1 MQAFLP
7 ANHGALAA
15 PAVALDPTPLQS
27 HDRAVMAVLQG
38 IGRVNASVLQLGAS
52 GGLVSEVD
60 QYWRTA
66 LLEDLI
72 GALDGLGEELD
83 ALLAAEV
90 AVLSPADA
98 SDKEGLRAAVLAAVL
113 AAQLRE
119 ITEDCAICTDACQ
132 EPGGGSCSCLAEIGG

>member
-7 ANHGALAA
+7 VNHGAQQP
-15 PAVALDPTPLQS
+15 PAVALDPTPLHR
-27 HDRAVMAVLQG
+27 HDRAVIAVLQG

-52 GGLVSEVD
+52 GALASEAD

-90 AVLSPADA
+90 AVLGPEAA
-98 SDKEGLRAAVLAAVL
+98 SDKAGLIAAVLAS
-113 AAQLRE
+113 QLRE
-119 ITEDCAICTDACQ
+119 IDEVCAICTDACQ

>member
-1 MQAFLP
+1 MMQAFLP

-52 GGLVSEVD
+52 GALASEVD
-60 QYWRTA
+60 QHWRTA
-66 LLEDLI
+66 LLDDLVKAI
-72 GALDGLGEELD
+72 SGLAEELE
-83 ALLAAEV
+83 ALQRDET

-98 SDKEGLRAAVLAAVL
+98 SDKAELIAALLA
-113 AAQLRE
+113 
-119 ITEDCAICTDACQ
+119 
-132 EPGGGSCSCLAEIGG
+132 G

>member
-52 GGLVSEVD
+52 GVLASEAD

-66 LLEDLI
+66 LLEDLT
-72 GALDGLGEELD
+72 GALEGLGEELD

-90 AVLSPADA
+90 AVLGPADA
-98 SDKEGLRAAVLAAVL
+98 SDKAGLIAAVL

-119 ITEDCAICTDACQ
+119 IDEDCAICTDACQ

>member
-15 PAVALDPTPLQS
+15 PAAALDPTPLRR

-52 GGLVSEVD
+52 GSLASEVN

-72 GALDGLGEELD
+72 GALEGLGEELD

-98 SDKEGLRAAVLAAVL
+98 EEKAGLIAAVLAS
-113 AAQLRE
+113 QLRE
-119 ITEDCAICTDACQ
+119 ITEDCDACTDACQ